1 MLIEIKPA
9 VNLYLALMKINWTS
23 SSEILLFSFPPIP
36 HLQLVHIPH
45 LQLVHCRIQVL
56 FLFHKLTLLN
66 EMRQISQ
73 LYHEYLRG
81 YNLLI
86 HLP

>member
-23 SSEILLFSFPPIP
+23 SSDILLFSFPPIP
-36 HLQLVHIPH
+36 HLH
-45 LQLVHCRIQVL
+45 QLVHCRIQVL